1 MKITATGQMSNICG
15 QIAKL
20 VLQRRFF
27 KLNGD
32 VTKTVSS
39 FDLGAASKF
48 QQTLLFMEC
57 RQIWP
62 WIAIQKRENAQKKR
76 KPNGGDSCPK

>member
-1 MKITATGQMSNICG
+1 MSNICG

-20 VLQRRFF
+20 VFQRRFF

-39 FDLGAASKF
+39 FDLNAASKF
-48 QQTLLFMEC
+48 QETLPFMEY
-57 RQIWP
+57 RQI
-62 WIAIQKRENAQKKR
+62 
-76 KPNGGDSCPK
+76 